1 MLDEYKMD
9 ETLGTMSEY
18 SRSYHA
24 HANRVK
30 PAVYER
36 ERPTILPNDYDHFHL
51 DKSRTIE
58 FSDEPKWRS
67 ATKAYEEAIREM
79 DQTDEQVFVRKS
91 TTLDNKKP
99 FKGERYIQRY
109 PCETQPPKDG
119 FTLMKTTGTC
129 MTNRDEP
136 EEEEVCNYTK
146 STLLTKLIQEDFTP
160 RADSVIIMRDADTQ
174 TTPPPPQRPRS
185 TYYSMRRPF
194 YN

>member
-91 TTLDNKKP
+91 TTLDNH
-99 FKGERYIQRY
+99 
-109 PCETQPPKDG
+109 
-119 FTLMKTTGTC
+119 
-129 MTNRDEP
+129 
-136 EEEEVCNYTK
+136 
-146 STLLTKLIQEDFTP
+146 
-160 RADSVIIMRDADTQ
+160 IIWWEIIR
-174 TTPPPPQRPRS
+174 
-185 TYYSMRRPF
+185 
-194 YN
+194 

>member
-1 MLDEYKMD
+1 MLDEHKMD

-18 SRSYHA
+18 SRSFHA
-24 HANRVK
+24 HANRSK

-36 ERPTILPNDYDHFHL
+36 ERPAILPNDYDHFHL

-67 ATKAYEEAIREM
+67 ATKVYEEAIREM

-99 FKGERYIQRY
+99 FKGERYVQRY
-109 PCETQPPKDG
+109 PSEAQAPKGG
-119 FTLMKTTGTC
+119 FSLMKTTGTC

-136 EEEEVCNYTK
+136 EEDEVCPIN
-146 STLLTKLIQEDFTP
+146 S
-160 RADSVIIMRDADTQ
+160 RV
-174 TTPPPPQRPRS
+174 
-185 TYYSMRRPF
+185 
-194 YN
+194 